1 MSFVENISKSGI
13 EPLDM
18 EYLIQTKKKRHESFM
33 SYFKANNLSD
43 ANILPKRFKVMVLI
57 FIP

>member
-1 MSFVENISKSGI
+1 MCKLLKLCLFVENISKSGI

-33 SYFKANNLSD
+33 SYFKADNLSD
-43 ANILPKRFKVMVLI
+43 ANILPKRF
-57 FIP
+57 